1 MTIDTLMERGG
12 LDLAQRWGQGYYCHF
27 PLVHFLNPPS
37 LSDMKG
43 IYFIMW
49 IGKSLK
55 RRPKKE
61 VLGRNLPGALG
72 IALGYKFRLS
82 AILFCGP
89 YWYLLMLD
97 KSYWNNH
104 SYLFGV
110 IGLLFLGSSA
120 SNFWYLSVSFVQQM
134 HTVRCHLRLLQ
145 VFRCTVELFRT
156 QDIGAVLELLHPQI
170 PNFPALLSGR
180 TEENEPRMAEWLRHD
195 QSGDTLGFRSFQV
208 VPRHRKQLLISN
220 LLWF

>member
-1 MTIDTLMERGG
+1 MMIDTLMERGG
-12 LDLAQRWGQGYYCHF
+12 LNLAQRWGQNHYCHF

-61 VLGRNLPGALG
+61 VVGRNLPGALG

-89 YWYLLMLD
+89 YWYLLILD

-120 SNFWYLSVSFVQQM
+120 SNFWYLSFSIVQQM
-134 HTVRCHLRLLQ
+134 YTVCCHFYRSLDALWNCSGRKTTSVPFWNYFILKSQIFLLYFLAGLKKMNQ
-145 VFRCTVELFRT
+145 EW
-156 QDIGAVLELLHPQI
+156 
-170 PNFPALLSGR
+170 LSGYAM
-180 TEENEPRMAEWLRHD
+180 TN
-195 QSGDTLGFRSFQV
+195 LGTHWVFDPF
-208 VPRHRKQLLISN
+208 K
-220 LLWF
+220 